1 MARAVN
7 RSHWGLVSSVA
18 WRNMPGRAGGR
29 DGVQAAGLSA
39 DPLPGHLEVFS
50 AIAFAD
56 DRRYPLA
63 GPARALGPRSPP
75 ALSPGTA
82 AFPAADTEAG
92 CPQSLGREAG
102 ILAGVLEAT
111 ACDPPKLKPARQT
124 T

>member
-1 MARAVN
+1 VSPGIPGEDVGVAGRVN
-7 RSHWGLVSSVA
+7 VTACRRLASV
-18 WRNMPGRAGGR
+18 RIRCQ
-29 DGVQAAGLSA
+29 V
-39 DPLPGHLEVFS
+39 HLEVFS

-111 ACDPPKLKPARQT
+111 ACDPPKSKPTRQT